1 MLNSDGTILV
11 RYFALADC
19 VMQMTRSADE
29 LTVELSDAYRMR
41 ADRKRTI
48 CSAIGSACS
57 SRAKCPVST
66 K

>member
-19 VMQMTRSADE
+19 VTQMTRSADE

-48 CSAIGSACS
+48 CSAIGSA
-57 SRAKCPVST
+57 
-66 K
+66 